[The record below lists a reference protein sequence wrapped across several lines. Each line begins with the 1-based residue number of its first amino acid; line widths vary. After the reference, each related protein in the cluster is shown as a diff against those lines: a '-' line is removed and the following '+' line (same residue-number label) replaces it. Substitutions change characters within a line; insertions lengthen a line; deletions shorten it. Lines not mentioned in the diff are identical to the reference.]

1 MFYSSKGPRLKY
13 YRCCL
18 GSITDKDDGYV
29 SCVVKV
35 IPLINRRRLYTVS
48 NELTLPTITVIHFLK
63 EKSVS
68 LETQNYS

>member
-1 MFYSSKGPRLKY
+1 VFYSSKSPRLKY
-13 YRCCL
+13 CGCCL
-18 GSITDKDDGYV
+18 GSITDKASGYV

-35 IPLINRRRLYTVS
+35 IHLINRRRSYTVS
-48 NELTLPTITVIHFLK
+48 NELTLPIITVIHFLK